1 MGDIMAFPDT
11 VDEFMEE
18 HKMVDTKQ
26 VYSNGIEY
34 VPIFRMK
41 QWFLEHPPA
50 DVRPVRWIPVT
61 ERLPEDSG
69 YYIVCAKDGART
81 HVSFVQYQ
89 SRYRSWLLNGARAY
103 WRITHWMPLP
113 EPPRDDGTKES
124 EV

>member
-26 VYSNGIEY
+26 VYSNGIEF

-50 DVRPVRWIPVT
+50 DVRPVVRGEWIGEDCSYWKHAVWGAYPVNRIRYKCSVCGRT
-61 ERLPEDSG
+61 ENKKEPF
-69 YYIVCAKDGART
+69 CNCGADMR
-81 HVSFVQYQ
+81 
-89 SRYRSWLLNGARAY
+89 G
-103 WRITHWMPLP
+103 
-113 EPPRDDGTKES
+113 RDDED
-124 EV
+124 E